1 LTPPSI
7 SISPQIT
14 SLPVGTWKQFTATVM
29 NSTAPVVW
37 TVNPPLGDIFSTG
50 AFHAP
55 IALWTSGTVTVTAT
69 AGNVS
74 ASAQV
79 TVLAGSA
86 SPAAFSPVYVN
97 AGGPAYTDPQGV
109 TWSAD
114 MGYVGGATQLVAG
127 NISGTL
133 SPALY
138 QSSHSGSVFNYQF
151 AAPNGT
157 YTVTLKFAEISK
169 TKPGQRVFDVA
180 VNGAPVL
187 SGFDIFTQAGGAF
200 TAVDRTFTAT
210 AQNGQIAIQFTGTT
224 GSAIVSAIKIVPAG
238 MP

>member
-1 LTPPSI
+1 VNPALTPAAATGLLTQNTDDLGTPGFDTMFGWGRVNAYKVVAAAKAQLTPPSI

-97 AGGPAYTDPQGV
+97 AGGPAYTDPQG
-109 TWSAD
+109 
-114 MGYVGGATQLVAG
+114 
-127 NISGTL
+127 
-133 SPALY
+133 
-138 QSSHSGSVFNYQF
+138 
-151 AAPNGT
+151 
-157 YTVTLKFAEISK
+157 
-169 TKPGQRVFDVA
+169 
-180 VNGAPVL
+180 
-187 SGFDIFTQAGGAF
+187 
-200 TAVDRTFTAT
+200 
-210 AQNGQIAIQFTGTT
+210 
-224 GSAIVSAIKIVPAG
+224 
-238 MP
+238 